1 MPPQPKQ
8 ARPAFTAGYRV
19 SRSLVGL
26 AAAGLALL
34 ALAATAARADVEEEA
49 WAHFESDSFRLLSNA
64 EVELSTQIL
73 LDLERF
79 RRAFAQLAPGL
90 DSSFPVPTQIV
101 AFGDAESYA
110 PFKSESDSANTRI
123 LGQFLGHRDG
133 NFITLNADPRMSGG
147 LGIVI
152 HEYVHHVVNQN
163 LPGVPRWLNEGL
175 AEYYSTFRV
184 EDGFAMV
191 GGAVD
196 RHLNWWRRNP
206 DISVLEVLGEPRNA
220 PVHSLGDAGRYYA
233 VSWGLTHY
241 LLSTAS
247 GTDSLASY
255 LEEVAAGAD
264 RSEAL
269 LAVLGV
275 SRRELE
281 ALLRS
286 HVAAE
291 SLPANRLALD
301 ELGKMAIEQEN
312 TSPAATLVVLG
323 ELAARLGNE
332 QHAEELLSLALGYEP
347 ESAEALAGLASL
359 REGQGRLEEAGLL
372 YDDALA
378 LAPGSALP
386 YLRYGRHL
394 LRRRELVPHGS
405 ERAGELAIEAKV
417 SFLAAAGLEPSFAEP
432 RVMLAFVHQLDGLEA
447 EEGLVHG
454 KRAREL
460 LPTRVDVVH
469 ILIRL
474 YLKQGSIDR
483 ANALL
488 EGPLAA
494 LAEPEFKEKVRDEI
508 ERAELLL
515 AARAALSEGRW
526 DEGLELFDQA
536 ISYTVDAE
544 ARLQMEEQLAQLEQR
559 AERAKG
565 GAGAFR

>member
-1 MPPQPKQ
+1 MSPK
-8 ARPAFTAGYRV
+8 
-19 SRSLVGL
+19 LVAL
-26 AAAGLALL
+26 AVGLALL
-34 ALAATAARADVEEEA
+34 ALTAPAVRADVEEEA

-64 EVELSTQIL
+64 ETELSTGIL

-79 RRAFAQLAPGL
+79 RKAFAQLAPGL

-110 PFKSESDSANTRI
+110 PFKSESDSARTRI

-133 NFITLNADPRMSGG
+133 NYITLNADPRMSGG

-175 AEYYSTFRV
+175 AEYYSTFHI
-184 EDGFAMV
+184 EDRFALV
-191 GGAVD
+191 GGPVA
-196 RHLNWWRRNP
+196 RHLNWWRRNS
-206 DISVLEVLGEPRNA
+206 DISILEVLGEARNA
-220 PVHSLGDAGRYYA
+220 PIHSLGGAGRYYA

-241 LLSTAS
+241 LLSAES
-247 GTDSLASY
+247 GTHLLASY

-264 RSEAL
+264 KSEAL
-269 LAVLGV
+269 LSVLGV

-281 ALLRS
+281 ARLRS

-291 SLPANRLALD
+291 SLPATRLALD
-301 ELGKMAIEQEN
+301 ELGKTMIEEQGS
-312 TSPAATLVVLG
+312 SPAATLVVLG

-332 QHAEELLSLALGYEP
+332 RHAEELLNRALGYQP

-359 REGQGRLEEAGLL
+359 REGQSRLEEAGILF
-372 YDDALA
+372 DDALA
-378 LAPGSALP
+378 QAPRSALP

-394 LRRRELVPHGS
+394 LRRRELVPDVS
-405 ERAGELAIEAKV
+405 ERARLALEAKV

-432 RVMLAFVHQLDGLEA
+432 QVMLAFVHQLDGLEA
-447 EEGLVHG
+447 SEGLVHG
-454 KRAREL
+454 RRAREL

-474 YLKQGSIDR
+474 HLKLGSIDR
-483 ANALL
+483 ANGLL
-488 EGPLAA
+488 EGLAA
-494 LAEPEFKEKVRDEI
+494 LAEPEFRESVRSEI
-508 ERAELLL
+508 QRAELLL

-536 ISYTVDAE
+536 ISYTEGAE
-544 ARLQMEEQLAQLEQR
+544 LRLRMEEQLAQFEEQR
-559 AERAKG
+559 AQRARG
-565 GAGAFR
+565 GELR